1 MCTHSTAHY
10 PHYTTHFYLL
20 FPFFLTGSLT
30 VVVYFCVCIFHL
42 VYSGT
47 TYNFD
52 LSCVQPAKGKGVA
65 TYFAQELDDTGDS
78 SDYFYYL
85 SLFGLPDKEF
95 GTCLFVWLFR
105 LFDCLAFR
113 WLHVTGTFFWVEGG
127 RMAITVYNKVQ
138 GKKNAP
144 HKCIALHRTI
154 LSCNTRPYFPSD
166 LYHTERALLLRGV
179 HIPDTARNAHCK
191 RMILT

>member
-138 GKKNAP
+138 GKKTPPTSASHFIAP
-144 HKCIALHRTI
+144 FFLATPVHISHRTSTI
-154 LSCNTRPYFPSD
+154 PSVPSFSEVCT
-166 LYHTERALLLRGV
+166 YRTPREMR
-179 HIPDTARNAHCK
+179 TANA
-191 RMILT
+191 